1 MLRPAPS
8 SAPAITE
15 LAIMNSS
22 VSFQQDIPAGTRVDL
37 GYLAGRPPAFDKP
50 ATVDFSLMTPTGRDG
65 LGLARTLNPLDLSG
79 RGQAPDGQQRVDMNR
94 LHMRY
99 QVDGAA
105 GLAMALGA
113 AVLAQR
119 PATAHHTWG
128 LKRAEIL
135 AATVQAA
142 VLLGVGVFVVIEA
155 VQRFVH
161 PEPVAAPEMILF
173 GVIGLVGNV
182 AALLVLTGGQQSL
195 NLRAA
200 FLEVV
205 NDALGSVAVILS
217 ALIITWT
224 GWVQADGVVAL
235 LIGLLI
241 IPRALKILAEAV
253 GVLLERTPP
262 GLDLDRVRQHIEAQP
277 HVVRVHDLHAGRI
290 STDLPFLTA
299 HVVLEDECFEDGHSA
314 QLLCTLQE
322 CIAEHFDVSI
332 AHSTIQLEPARHAA
346 HEAQDFT
353 V

>member
-1 MLRPAPS
+1 MSRNHDHGDGGHTPEEHPHGH
-8 SAPAITE
+8 
-15 LAIMNSS
+15 
-22 VSFQQDIPAGTRVDL
+22 DAGGHGHSHGV
-37 GYLAGRPPAFDKP
+37 GAGRRRLSIALGIGLVLFVAQLIGSIITGSLALLFDT
-50 ATVDFSLMTPTGRDG
+50 AHVLTD
-65 LGLARTLNPLDLSG
+65 
-79 RGQAPDGQQRVDMNR
+79 
-94 LHMRY
+94 
-99 QVDGAA
+99 AA
-105 GLAMALGA
+105 GQAMALGA

-173 GVIGLVGNV
+173 GVIGLVGNI
-182 AALLVLTGGQQSL
+182 AALLVLTGGQQNL